1 MAFLAP
7 PVVGWACVRVADAPM
22 VSLVAGS
29 AFRRSFSEAS
39 TASTR
44 DEEAEVTPKSAAR
57 SVAPPP
63 CPASPPFRAKTRAD
77 LLADLSAGGARA
89 NDARGQL
96 VASVWSLL
104 DEDDGTTALL
114 DAMKAGGRAVVNAV
128 AAALTGS

>member
-22 VSLVAGS
+22 VSLMAGS
-29 AFRRSFSEAS
+29 AFRRSVSEAS

-63 CPASPPFRAKTRAD
+63 CPASPPFRA
-77 LLADLSAGGARA
+77 RA

-104 DEDDGTTALL
+104 DEDDGTSALL
-114 DAMKAGGRAVVNAV
+114 DAMKA
-128 AAALTGS
+128 